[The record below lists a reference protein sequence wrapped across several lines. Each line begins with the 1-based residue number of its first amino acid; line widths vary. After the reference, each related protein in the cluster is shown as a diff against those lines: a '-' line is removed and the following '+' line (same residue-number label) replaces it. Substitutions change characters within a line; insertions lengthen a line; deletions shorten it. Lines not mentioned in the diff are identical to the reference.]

1 MTCSPNGWLGVPKIE
16 DTPPR
21 GPPRVP
27 MEDTLPEVPEEGQQ
41 EEDDTVEN
49 ALGASDTA
57 TATEVLGGLGGSGS
71 HSGSELNAAFG
82 CS

>member
-1 MTCSPNGWLGVPKIE
+1 MPKIE

-57 TATEVLGGLGGSGS
+57 TATEVFGGSWR
-71 HSGSELNAAFG
+71 
-82 CS
+82 